1 MALTIKEVRRTTQVA
16 TSPSEEVALNGRNGM
31 TRITRRKLISASA
44 AFAAIALASTAMP
57 AQAFTPKSEI
67 GVSASEIK
75 LGITIPMTGAASPGY
90 NKVPGAMKA
99 YFDYVNANGGV
110 YGRKI
115 TLVVKDDQY
124 VPTQAVAKTNELIL
138 KDRVLALVGPLGTAN
153 NKAVAASVKPANRG
167 LPVLFVNTGF
177 SGFADVKKYKTTYA
191 MLPSYVMEAKIMAEY
206 IKDNFA
212 GKTIGLVY
220 QDDDFGSDALAGF
233 KSAGITFA
241 AKVGYASGS
250 QSATTA
256 AGWVTKLKAA
266 NCDVVILFGVSSA
279 TAAGLGTA
287 AAMKYTP
294 QWILGSVGGDATTIK
309 AAGVPAG
316 VLYNAVGASFLP
328 ATTDTSDEYV
338 SLFSSIYSKA
348 VPGSTFDNNVLVGMN
363 TAFVTVQ
370 ALQAAGKNLTRKSL
384 LAAIDSKGST
394 FASAALLPLN
404 YSKTSHVGYNGY
416 WFGKYTPT
424 GDLKPDGGKYTVYT
438 TDSAS
443 GAVVKSTFKRPAMP
457 AKGLPN

>member
-1 MALTIKEVRRTTQVA
+1 MKAF
-16 TSPSEEVALNGRNGM
+16 N
-31 TRITRRKLISASA
+31 RRKLVTASA
-44 AFAAIALASTAMP
+44 MLAVSAMSVAAVP
-57 AQAFTPKSEI
+57 AQAFTPKAEV
-67 GVSASEIK
+67 GVSATEIK

-110 YGRKI
+110 NGRKI

-124 VPTQAVAKTNELIL
+124 VPTQAVSKTNELIL
-138 KDRVLALVGPLGTAN
+138 KDKVFALVSPLGTAN
-153 NKAVAASVKPANRG
+153 NKAVAASVNPGRRG
-167 LPVLFVNTGF
+167 VPVLFVNTGF
-177 SGFADVKKYKTTYA
+177 SGFADAKKYPTTYTL
-191 MLPSYVMEAKIMAEY
+191 LPSYVMEAKIMGEY

-233 KSAGITFA
+233 KQAGVKFA
-241 AKVGYASGS
+241 TTVGYASGS

-287 AAMKYTP
+287 AAMKYAP
-294 QWILGSVGGDATTIK
+294 QWILGSVGGDATTIT
-309 AAGVPAG
+309 ASGVPAG
-316 VLYNAVGASFLP
+316 VLFNAVGASFLP
-328 ATTDTSDEYV
+328 ATTDTADEYV
-338 SLFSSIYSKA
+338 SLFSGIYAKA
-348 VPGSTFDNNVLVGMN
+348 VPGSAFDNNVLVGMN
-363 TAFVTVQ
+363 SAFVAVQ
-370 ALQAAGKNLTRKSL
+370 ALKAAGKNPTRKSL
-384 LAAIDSKGST
+384 MAAINSKGST

-404 YSKTSHVGYNGY
+404 YSSTSRVGYNGY

-424 GDLKPDGGKYTVYT
+424 GALRPDGGKYTLYT
-438 TDSAS
+438 TDSGT
-443 GAVVKSTFKRPAMP
+443 GAVVKSTYKRPAMP

>member
-1 MALTIKEVRRTTQVA
+1 MKAF
-16 TSPSEEVALNGRNGM
+16 N
-31 TRITRRKLISASA
+31 RRKLVTASA
-44 AFAAIALASTAMP
+44 MLAVSAMSVAAVP
-57 AQAFTPKSEI
+57 AQAFTPKAEV
-67 GVSASEIK
+67 GVSATEIK

-110 YGRKI
+110 NGRKI

-124 VPTQAVAKTNELIL
+124 VPTQAVSKTNELIL
-138 KDRVLALVGPLGTAN
+138 KDKVFALVSPLGTAN
-153 NKAVAASVKPANRG
+153 NKAVAASVNPGRRG
-167 LPVLFVNTGF
+167 VPVLFVNTGF
-177 SGFADVKKYKTTYA
+177 SGFADAKKYPTTYTL
-191 MLPSYVMEAKIMAEY
+191 LPSYVMEAKIMGEY

-233 KSAGITFA
+233 KQAGVKFA
-241 AKVGYASGS
+241 TTVGYASGS

-287 AAMKYTP
+287 AAMKYAP
-294 QWILGSVGGDATTIK
+294 QWILGSVGGDATTIT
-309 AAGVPAG
+309 ASGVPAG
-316 VLYNAVGASFLP
+316 VLFNAVGASFLP
-328 ATTDTSDEYV
+328 ATTDTTDEYV
-338 SLFSSIYSKA
+338 SLFSGIYAKA
-348 VPGSTFDNNVLVGMN
+348 VPGSVFDNNVLVGMN
-363 TAFVTVQ
+363 SAFVTVQ
-370 ALQAAGKNLTRKSL
+370 ALKAAGKNPTRRSL
-384 LAAIDSKGST
+384 MAAINSKGST

-404 YSKTSHVGYNGY
+404 YSATSRVGYNGY

-424 GDLKPDGGKYTVYT
+424 GALRPDGGKYTLYT
-438 TDSAS
+438 TDSGT
-443 GAVVKSTFKRPAMP
+443 GAVVKSTYKRPAMP

>member
-1 MALTIKEVRRTTQVA
+1 MK
-16 TSPSEEVALNGRNGM
+16 SFN
-31 TRITRRKLISASA
+31 RRKLITASA
-44 AFAAIALASTAMP
+44 MLAVTAMTVAAVP
-57 AQAFTPKSEI
+57 ANAFSPKSEV
-67 GVSASEIK
+67 GVTSKEIK
-75 LGITIPMTGAASPGY
+75 LGVTLPMTGAASPGY
-90 NKVPGAMKA
+90 NKVPAAMKA

-110 YGRKI
+110 NGRKI

-138 KDRVLALVGPLGTAN
+138 KDKVFALVSPLGTAN
-153 NKAVAASVKPANRG
+153 NKAVAASVNPGKRG
-167 LPVLFVNTGF
+167 VPVLFVNTGF
-177 SGFADVKKYKTTYA
+177 SGFADSKKYPTTYA
-191 MLPSYVMEAKIMAEY
+191 LLPSYVMEAKIMAEY

-212 GKTIGLVY
+212 GKSIGLVY

-233 KSAGITFA
+233 KSAGIKFA
-241 AKVGYASGS
+241 TTVGYASGS

-287 AAMKYTP
+287 AALKYAP

-309 AAGVPAG
+309 ASGVPAG

-338 SLFSSIYSKA
+338 ALFQSIYSKA
-348 VPGSTFDNNVLVGMN
+348 VPGSAFDNNVLVGMN
-363 TAFVTVQ
+363 SAFVAVQ
-370 ALQAAGKNLTRKSL
+370 AIQAAGKNPTRKSL
-384 LAAIDSKGST
+384 MAAIDSKGAS
-394 FASAALLPLN
+394 FASAALIPLN

-416 WFGKYTPT
+416 WFGKYSPA
-424 GDLKPDGGKYTVYT
+424 GDLKPDGGKYTLYT
-438 TDSAS
+438 TDSGS
-443 GAVVKSTFKRPAMP
+443 GAVVKSTYKRPAMP

>member
-1 MALTIKEVRRTTQVA
+1 MKAF
-16 TSPSEEVALNGRNGM
+16 N
-31 TRITRRKLISASA
+31 RRKLVTASA
-44 AFAAIALASTAMP
+44 MLAVSAMSVAAVP
-57 AQAFTPKSEI
+57 AQAFTPKAEV
-67 GVSASEIK
+67 GVSATEIK

-110 YGRKI
+110 NGRKI

-124 VPTQAVAKTNELIL
+124 VPTQAVSKTNELIL
-138 KDRVLALVGPLGTAN
+138 KDKVFALVSPLGTAN
-153 NKAVAASVKPANRG
+153 NKAVAASVNPGRRG
-167 LPVLFVNTGF
+167 VPVLFVNTGF
-177 SGFADVKKYKTTYA
+177 SGFADAKKYPTTYA
-191 MLPSYVMEAKIMAEY
+191 LLPSYVMEAKIMGEY

-233 KSAGITFA
+233 KQAGVKFA
-241 AKVGYASGS
+241 TTVGYASGS

-287 AAMKYTP
+287 AAMKYAP
-294 QWILGSVGGDATTIK
+294 QWILGSVGGDATTIT
-309 AAGVPAG
+309 ASGVPAG

-328 ATTDTSDEYV
+328 ATTDTTDEYV
-338 SLFSSIYSKA
+338 SLFSGIYAKA
-348 VPGSTFDNNVLVGMN
+348 VPGSAFDNNVLVGMN
-363 TAFVTVQ
+363 SAFVTVQ
-370 ALQAAGKNLTRKSL
+370 ALKAAGKNPTRKSL
-384 LAAIDSKGST
+384 MAAINSKGST

-404 YSKTSHVGYNGY
+404 YSATSRVGYNGY

-424 GDLKPDGGKYTVYT
+424 GALRPDGGKYTLYT
-438 TDSAS
+438 TDSGT
-443 GAVVKSTFKRPAMP
+443 GAVVKSTYKRPPMP